1 MLGLR
6 CRQQLTAR
14 TRRRVDFEQELT
26 EETEFSFLSPL
37 SPFAPVELRG
47 SSVRAGKNKAMDTV
61 GQFHLMEVNEQP
73 NRDIQ
78 QFHVAQE
85 LRFVDG

>member
-26 EETEFSFLSPL
+26 EETEFSFPSPL
-37 SPFAPVELRG
+37 SPFAPVELRS
-47 SSVRAGKNKAMDTV
+47 SSVRAWKNKAMHTV
-61 GQFHLMEVNEQP
+61 GQFHLVK
-73 NRDIQ
+73 
-78 QFHVAQE
+78 
-85 LRFVDG
+85 VDE

>member
-1 MLGLR
+1 MI
-6 CRQQLTAR
+6 
-14 TRRRVDFEQELT
+14 FEQEIT
-26 EETEFSFLSPL
+26 EVTEKL

-47 SSVRAGKNKAMDTV
+47 SSVCAGKNKAMHTI
-61 GQFHLMEVNEQP
+61 GQFHLMEVDEQP

-85 LRFVDG
+85 LGFVDG